1 MKRVVA
7 RLWRA
12 IRGPLQWRILWFANA
27 KYMVGVTGVVR
38 NEAGQVLLLR
48 HRMWPEHRPWGLPTG
63 YAIKGEEF
71 PLTVVREVKEETGL
85 DVTPGRLV
93 RLTSGYRLRVE
104 VAYEALLAGG
114 TLKIDDFE
122 ILEARWFDPDELPQG
137 LQDSHRQL
145 IAPGGTATSPAA
157 RPAKN

>member
-7 RLWRA
+7 RLWHA
-12 IRGPLQWRILWFANA
+12 LRGSVQWRVLWLANA
-27 KYMVGVTGVVR
+27 KFMVGVTGVVR
-38 NEAGQVLLLR
+38 NDAGQVLLLK
-48 HRMWPEHRPWGLPTG
+48 HRMWPERRPWGLPTG
-63 YAIKGEEF
+63 FAKRGEEF

-85 DVTPGRLV
+85 DVQPGRLV

-104 VAYEALLAGG
+104 VAYEALHTGG

-145 IAPGGTATSPAA
+145 ITPEGTATTPGT
-157 RPAKN
+157 RPAKS